1 MSPSEVKTFLREL
14 PNFNQVEEAAFDWL
28 IEKGEITTH
37 AKGSFIFKPGDPTE
51 EMLLLLGGIMDI
63 FLDTENGRQEIF
75 LYETGDITGNL
86 PFSRGKVTG
95 AFGRAVEEL
104 TLLRLHRSHF
114 VEMVGVS
121 YAMTQALVAVM
132 SDRIRDISQT
142 QFQDEKLK
150 ALGKISA
157 GLAHELN
164 NPASAMVRSAEILY
178 QKMGETPANFKSV
191 MRLNIN
197 EEQTD
202 GVNDVMFNKIAER
215 EEHPVDFSLL
225 ERQDRLDELTDWLED
240 HDVENAD
247 EIAET
252 FTDYNFTEDD
262 LDQMKTVLEES
273 AKLQPVFRWLDNRL
287 SVETLVVEIKE
298 ASSRIAN
305 LVQSVK
311 KYSHMDQGSG
321 KTHINV
327 QDGLRTT
334 LNILGHRIKQKQIQ
348 VDKQF
353 LEDLPQISANPG
365 ELNQIWTNLIANAI
379 DALPQGGK
387 ITVSTYADRDY
398 LCVDIEDNGPGIPE
412 DLQNRIWEP
421 IFATKR
427 EGEGTGL
434 GLDMVKK
441 IVQRHRA
448 SIRMQSQPGRTVF
461 IVKFLI

>member
-1 MSPSEVKTFLREL
+1 M
-14 PNFNQVEEAAFDWL
+14 
-28 IEKGEITTH
+28 
-37 AKGSFIFKPGDPTE
+37 
-51 EMLLLLGGIMDI
+51 
-63 FLDTENGRQEIF
+63 
-75 LYETGDITGNL
+75 
-86 PFSRGKVTG
+86 
-95 AFGRAVEEL
+95 
-104 TLLRLHRSHF
+104 
-114 VEMVGVS
+114 
-121 YAMTQALVAVM
+121 
-132 SDRIRDISQT
+132 
-142 QFQDEKLK
+142 
-150 ALGKISA
+150 
-157 GLAHELN
+157 
-164 NPASAMVRSAEILY
+164 
-178 QKMGETPANFKSV
+178 
-191 MRLNIN
+191 
-197 EEQTD
+197 
-202 GVNDVMFNKIAER
+202 
-215 EEHPVDFSLL
+215 
-225 ERQDRLDELTDWLED
+225 
-240 HDVENAD
+240 ENAD

-412 DLQNRIWEP
+412 DIQNRIWEP
-421 IFATKR
+421 FFTTKGV
-427 EGEGTGL
+427 GEGTGM